1 MDIDDRA
8 ELIRLAHPELAAAV
22 DAGKEVVV
30 IGGEAVNPRLHLLM
44 HQVVAERL
52 LYDDPP
58 EDWLAFSELLTDG
71 VDAHDAQHAI
81 GLRFVEELMA
91 AIGPPPARRRNR
103 R

>member
-1 MDIDDRA
+1 M
-8 ELIRLAHPELAAAV
+8 
-22 DAGKEVVV
+22 V

-52 LYDDPP
+52 VYDDPP
-58 EDWLAFSELLTDG
+58 EEWLAFSELLEDG
-71 VDAHDAQHAI
+71 ADAHDAQHAI

-91 AIGPPPARRRNR
+91 AIGPPPAPAPRPRANADHRTRDRRKAQRAARRGNR

>member
-1 MDIDDRA
+1 M
-8 ELIRLAHPELAAAV
+8 
-22 DAGKEVVV
+22 V

-52 LYDDPP
+52 VYDDPP
-58 EDWLAFSELLTDG
+58 EEWLAFSELLEDG
-71 VDAHDAQHAI
+71 ADAHDAQHAI

-91 AIGPPPARRRNR
+91 AIGPPPAPAPRPRANADHRTRDRRKAQRAARRRNR